1 MLNNELNYEEANKKL
16 LMFLKK
22 QSERIKKL
30 KEKCNC
36 KETPDKNCQLGDA
49 DSNT

>member
-36 KETPDKNCQLGDA
+36 KEASDGNCDIENKKE
-49 DSNT
+49 S